1 MRSRSLL
8 LPALLLAAAPASAA
22 DDDEPI
28 DCAHASS
35 TVEMNVCAEQD
46 FDVADAKLNATY
58 KKALAH
64 IGGRDLDPPF
74 DRAGWEA
81 ALRASQRA
89 WLAFRDADCK
99 GAVPMEW
106 SGGTGTTAAVFT
118 CLTAKTRTRIEEL
131 ITRYEI
137 R

>member
-1 MRSRSLL
+1 MRSLSFL
-8 LPALLLAAAPASAA
+8 LPALLLVAPPVSA
-22 DDDEPI
+22 DDEAI

-35 TVEMNVCAEQD
+35 TAEMNVCAEEG
-46 FDVADAKLNATY
+46 FDAADAKLNATY

-64 IGGRDLDPPF
+64 VAERDLDPPF

-106 SGGTGTTAAVFT
+106 SGGTGTTTAVFG

-131 ITRYEI
+131 VARYEI